1 MVKETWP
8 DQNPGLFIEVVGTLL
23 SIHGEGEYDDAKDT
37 IESLIQQYQ
46 SLIGP
51 LPDTQGSK

>member
-23 SIHGEGEYDDAKDT
+23 SIHQEQGYDAKDT
-37 IESLIQQYQ
+37 IEVLIQQYQ

-51 LPDTQGSK
+51 LPDTQGGK

>member
-23 SIHGEGEYDDAKDT
+23 SIHGEGEYDDAKT
-37 IESLIQQYQ
+37 LEVLIQQYQ
-46 SLIGP
+46 TLIGP
-51 LPDTQGSK
+51 LPDTTQGSK

>member
-23 SIHGEGEYDDAKDT
+23 AIHQEQGYDAKDT
-37 IESLIQQYQ
+37 IEVLTQQYQ
-46 SLIGP
+46 TLIGP
-51 LPDTQGSK
+51 LPDIQGSK

>member
-8 DQNPGLFIEVVGTLL
+8 DWNPGLFIDVVRTLL
-23 SIHGEGEYDDAKDT
+23 SIHGEAGNDDPKT
-37 IESLIQQYQ
+37 LEVLIQQYQ
-46 SLIGP
+46 TLIGP

>member
-8 DQNPGLFIEVVGTLL
+8 DWNPGLFIDVVRTLL
-23 SIHGEGEYDDAKDT
+23 SIHGEGGYDDAKT
-37 IESLIQQYQ
+37 LEVLIQQYQ
-46 SLIGP
+46 TLIGP

>member
-23 SIHGEGEYDDAKDT
+23 AIHQEQGYDAKDT
-37 IESLIQQYQ
+37 IESLIQ
-46 SLIGP
+46 
-51 LPDTQGSK
+51 

>member
-23 SIHGEGEYDDAKDT
+23 AIHQEQGYDAKDT
-37 IESLIQQYQ
+37 IESLIQQYH

-51 LPDTQGSK
+51 LPDTTQGSK

>member
-23 SIHGEGEYDDAKDT
+23 SIHQEQGYDAKDT

>member
-23 SIHGEGEYDDAKDT
+23 AIHQEQGYDAKDT
-37 IESLIQQYQ
+37 IESL
-46 SLIGP
+46 
-51 LPDTQGSK
+51 TQ